1 MALCNKCRFMDER
14 YDKFRQDYN
23 DVIVEGDNVEEHFCI
38 MYNDHIP
45 NGIYYDNEDCDYYME
60 K

>member
-1 MALCNKCRFMDER
+1 MDER

-23 DVIVEGDNVEEHFCI
+23 DAIVEGDNVEEHFCI

-45 NGIYYDNEDCDYYME
+45 NGIYYENEDCDYYME